1 MFEVACVDRVNP
13 AENHGMNFLETEKR
27 FARRMPLIGD
37 GVADLY
43 VGG

>member
-1 MFEVACVDRVNP
+1 
-13 AENHGMNFLETEKR
+13 MNFLETEEAV
-27 FARRMPLIGD
+27 ARRMPLIGD